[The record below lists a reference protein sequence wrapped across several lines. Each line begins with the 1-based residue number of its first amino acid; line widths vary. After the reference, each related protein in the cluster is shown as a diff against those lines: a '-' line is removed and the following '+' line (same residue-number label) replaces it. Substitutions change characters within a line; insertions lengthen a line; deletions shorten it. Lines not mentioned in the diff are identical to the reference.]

1 MDGLFGP
8 DDVVYAYTD
17 AMALEDGVLLDLPAL
32 GVELRFRGRPVDRI
46 TCALFEALQPYVAH
60 HADPANG
67 LLRILRTKLQHAVYL
82 AGPEGAAH
90 MYELPSGSDDP
101 IWLVQNEL
109 GSWTAMF
116 ASDY

>member
-1 MDGLFGP
+1 MIGFSATGS
-8 DDVVYAYTD
+8 ARWRQ
-17 AMALEDGVLLDLPAL
+17 EGV
-32 GVELRFRGRPVDRI
+32 GEV
-46 TCALFEALQPYVAH
+46 CLQPYVAH